1 MEALFNIDWQSMF
14 VPHESVLAILIRG
27 TLMYLGMFI
36 LLRIFRRQAG
46 SVSIADLLL
55 IVIIAD
61 AAQNGMA
68 GEAKSVT
75 EAILLIGVIIFWD
88 YFIDW
93 LGFKSELMS
102 RVVEPQPLMLV
113 KNGRILRRNLER
125 EMITEEELLGQLRQK
140 GIASVDEV
148 KQCCLESGGEFSV
161 IRKDSEDVI
170 PKDSK
175 NKATKQSG

>member
-1 MEALFNIDWQSMF
+1 
-14 VPHESVLAILIRG
+14 
-27 TLMYLGMFI
+27 MYLGMFI

-75 EAILLIGVIIFWD
+75 EALVLIGTIIFWD

-93 LGFKSELMS
+93 LGFRSDALSKVL
-102 RVVEPQPLMLV
+102 EPQPLLLI
-113 KNGRILRRNLER
+113 KNGRMMRRNMEK
-125 EMITEEELLGQLRQK
+125 EMITEDELMGQLRQQ
-140 GIASVDEV
+140 GVHDLSEV
-148 KQCCLESGGEFSV
+148 KQVCLESNGEFSV
-161 IRKDSEDVI
+161 IRKDG
-170 PKDSK
+170 DSK
-175 NKATKQSG
+175 QQGNKKKTGGVN

>member
-1 MEALFNIDWQSMF
+1 MDALFNIDWRQIFSPDTSLLEMI
-14 VPHESVLAILIRG
+14 VRG
-27 TLMYLGMFI
+27 TIMYLGMFI

-75 EAILLIGVIIFWD
+75 EALVLIGTIIFWD

-93 LGFKSELMS
+93 LGFRSDALSKVL
-102 RVVEPQPLMLV
+102 EPQPLLLI
-113 KNGRILRRNLER
+113 KNGRMMRRNMEK
-125 EMITEEELLGQLRQK
+125 EMITEDELMGQLRQQ
-140 GIASVDEV
+140 GVHDLSEV
-148 KQCCLESGGEFSV
+148 KQVCLESNGEFSV
-161 IRKDSEDVI
+161 IRKDG
-170 PKDSK
+170 DSK
-175 NKATKQSG
+175 QQGNKKKTGGVN

>member
-1 MEALFNIDWQSMF
+1 MESLFNIDWRTMF
-14 VPHESVLAILIRG
+14 VPEESILSMVIRG
-27 TLMYLGMFI
+27 TIMYLAMFA

-75 EAILLIGVIIFWD
+75 EAIVLIGVIIFWD

-93 LGFKSELMS
+93 LGFKSEVLS
-102 RVVEPQPLMLV
+102 RVLEPQPVLLV
-113 KNGRILRRNLER
+113 KNGRLLHRNMDKEL
-125 EMITEEELLGQLRQK
+125 ITEDEIYTQLRQQGLEDIK
-140 GIASVDEV
+140 DV
-148 KQCCLESGGEFSV
+148 KLMHLEADGEFS
-161 IRKDSEDVI
+161 IIKRSEERKQGGND
-170 PKDSK
+170 KDQGAVS
-175 NKATKQSG
+175 

>member
-1 MEALFNIDWQSMF
+1 MSLEALFNIDWRSMF
-14 VPHESVLAILIRG
+14 VPQESILAVVTRG

-68 GEAKSVT
+68 GDSKSVT
-75 EAILLIGVIIFWD
+75 EAITLIGVIIFWD

-93 LGFKSELMS
+93 LGFKSILMS
-102 RVVEPQPLMLV
+102 RLLEPQPLLLV
-113 KNGRILRRNLER
+113 KNGRMMRRNMES
-125 EMITEEELLGQLRQK
+125 EMITEEELTGQLRKQ
-140 GIASVDEV
+140 GVEHLGEV
-148 KQCCLESGGEFSV
+148 KECYLESNGEFSV
-161 IRKDSEDVI
+161 IQKDNG
-170 PKDSK
+170 K
-175 NKATKQSG
+175 KATK